1 MEQRTKSA
9 VYAVIV
15 GLLCVAVFAGAAAA
29 VVLKEAPEQY
39 KEVNAEQTLSTDG
52 SEITENVSEEIT
64 NSESVNEES
73 SAPAVTEP
81 ESSTAQTATPSST
94 AEASVP
100 RNAESS
106 VSESVT
112 LTGAKNIGN
121 VPIIAQKPEFPTGC
135 ESVSAVTVLKYFG
148 FDITV
153 GQFVDEYLPKSNEFY
168 NADGKRYGPSPYE
181 YFIGDPRLDSSYGCM
196 APVIEKAISGYLGGS
211 DRVKNTTGT
220 SLTQLCRD
228 YIDKDIP
235 VMVWATIAMIEV
247 EPRASWYLRD
257 GTLFTWPGNEHCLVL
272 TGYDGSYYYFNDP
285 DKGTAVKYA
294 RARVEDRFEKL
305 GKQSLVVLP

>member
-1 MEQRTKSA
+1 MEQRTKSV

-15 GLLCVAVFAGAAAA
+15 GLLCAAVFAGAAAA
-29 VVLKEAPEQY
+29 VVLKKAPEQY
-39 KEVNAEQTLSTDG
+39 KEVSAEQTLSTDG

-64 NSESVNEES
+64 NSETVSENVSEES

-81 ESSTAQTATPSST
+81 ESSTA
-94 AEASVP
+94 EASAP
-100 RNAESS
+100 SNAESS

-135 ESVSAVTVLKYFG
+135 ESVSAVMVLKYFG

-181 YFIGDPRLDSSYGCM
+181 YFIGNPRLDSSYGCM

-220 SLTQLCRD
+220 SLTQLCGD

-247 EPRASWYLRD
+247 EPRAPWYLRD
-257 GTLFTWPGNEHCLVL
+257 GTLFTWPGKEHCLVL

>member
-1 MEQRTKSA
+1 MFLCTAQSAYIGKGGKKMEQRTKSV

-15 GLLCVAVFAGAAAA
+15 GLLCAAVFAGAAAA

-52 SEITENVSEEIT
+52 SEITENVSEE
-64 NSESVNEES
+64 S

-81 ESSTAQTATPSST
+81 ESSTA
-94 AEASVP
+94 EASVP
-100 RNAESS
+100 SNAESS

-153 GQFVDEYLPKSNEFY
+153 GQFVDGYLPKSNEFY

-211 DRVKNTTGT
+211 VRVKNTTGT
-220 SLTQLCRD
+220 SLTQLCGD
-228 YIDKDIP
+228 YIDNDIP
-235 VMVWATIAMIEV
+235 VIVWATIAMIEV

-257 GTLFTWPGNEHCLVL
+257 GTLFTWLGNEHCLVL

>member
-1 MEQRTKSA
+1 MEQRTKSV

-15 GLLCVAVFAGAAAA
+15 GLLCAAVFAGAAAA
-29 VVLKEAPEQY
+29 VVLKKAPEQY

-52 SEITENVSEEIT
+52 SKITENVSEEIT
-64 NSESVNEES
+64 NSETVNEES

-81 ESSTAQTATPSST
+81 ESSTA
-94 AEASVP
+94 EASAP
-100 RNAESS
+100 SNAESS

-112 LTGAKNIGN
+112 PTGAKNIGN

-196 APVIEKAISGYLGGS
+196 APVIENAISGYLGGP

-220 SLTQLCRD
+220 SLTQLCED

-235 VMVWATIAMIEV
+235 VMVWATTAMIEV

-294 RARVEDRFEKL
+294 KARVEDRFEKL